1 MSNKTFAIITDI
13 HSNISALKKAVNII
27 NDKKDIDQIICLGD
41 CFSLGPEPEKTLK
54 TLSSID
60 NCIFIRGNHDRY
72 IIEKLWEEE
81 LPTLEGMDPYDPICK
96 AIVDNEK
103 WTAEKLG
110 KAGTDFIRKMVV
122 SHRDVIGST
131 LVEFTH
137 AWYQRDDHPPSMQ
150 EALNW
155 KAHIKNSHD
164 NISNFIFVHGHVH
177 VPREEK
183 EDNLTIYCQ
192 GATGLPFDKDTRGSV
207 AFLTIGDTVNWEVIR
222 FDYDKELI
230 IKRLEERKTPF
241 YLNLKN
247 TVKYASIGD
256 N

>member
-1 MSNKTFAIITDI
+1 MPNKTFAIITDI
-13 HSNISALKKAVNII
+13 HSNISALKEAINII
-27 NDKKDIDQIICLGD
+27 NAKNNIDQIICLGD
-41 CFSLGPEPEKTLK
+41 CFSLGPEPEKTLEA
-54 TLSSID
+54 LSSID

-72 IIEKLWEEE
+72 IIEKLWQEE

-103 WTAEKLG
+103 WTSEKLG
-110 KAGTDFIRKMVV
+110 KAGTDFIKKMVI
-122 SHRDVIGST
+122 SHRDIIGST

-137 AWYQRDDHPPSMQ
+137 AWYQRDDHPPTMQ

-155 KAHIKNSHD
+155 KSHVKD
-164 NISNFIFVHGHVH
+164 SHENISNFIFVHGHVH
-177 VPREEK
+177 IPREERK
-183 EDNLTIYCQ
+183 DNLTIYCQ
-192 GATGLPFDKDTRGSV
+192 GATGLPFDKDARGSV

-222 FDYDKELI
+222 FDYDRELI

>member
-1 MSNKTFAIITDI
+1 MPKKTFAIITDI
-13 HSNISALKKAVNII
+13 HSNISALKEAINII
-27 NDKKDIDQIICLGD
+27 NSRDNIDQVMCLGD
-41 CFSLGPEPEKTLK
+41 CFSLGPEPEETLE
-54 TLSSID
+54 TLNSID

-72 IIEKLWEEE
+72 IIERLWEEE

-96 AIVDNEK
+96 AIVENEK
-103 WTAEKLG
+103 WTAEKIG
-110 KAGTDFIRKMVV
+110 SPGIDFIKKMVI

-137 AWYQRDDHPPSMQ
+137 AWYQRDDHPPTMQ

-155 KAHIKNSHD
+155 KKHVKGTHD
-164 NISNFIFVHGHVH
+164 DISNFLFVHGHVH
-177 VPREEK
+177 IPRIEK
-183 EDNLTIYCQ
+183 ENNLTIYCQ
-192 GATGLPFDKDTRGSV
+192 GATGLPFDKDARGSV
-207 AFLTIGDTVNWEVIR
+207 AFLTVGDKTNWEVIR

-241 YLNLKN
+241 YLSLKN

>member
-137 AWYQRDDHPPSMQ
+137 AWYQRDDHPPTMQ

-155 KAHIKNSHD
+155 KAHVKDSHD

-207 AFLTIGDTVNWEVIR
+207 AFLTIGDIVNWEVIR